1 MTDERDAPMVE
12 RRGESPP
19 GSVPKNRQ
27 TWIMVAI
34 AVVIVLA
41 VVFSG
46 STAPAQKGT
55 APMPAAVNAPT
66 KAEIDRYTQALR
78 SEELRLRQAQADAS
92 RSRDAFQ
99 QQVAA
104 SGMQGGI
111 PGQGATGPNGEPL
124 YPAAAGAPAQRH
136 KSAIEEDREKREYAS
151 VFASNIALS
160 YRRPAEGNPGKADSA
175 PADAAASEPP
185 REPGTVPAEAGR
197 QGSEA
202 KAPRKDDKPAP
213 SAVSVPAGHTL
224 FEGTIIEA
232 VLTNRLEGSFAGPV
246 NCQVTS
252 DVYSH
257 DRQTLLI
264 PRGSRV
270 LGEARRVQEQD
281 QQRLAV
287 VFHRLIMPDGYS
299 VDLDRMPGL
308 DQAGA
313 TGLKDKVNRHVL
325 STLGTSVALGLLAGF
340 SMYGTGS
347 AFTADGADVYRQG
360 VAGQLGRDSTR
371 ILDRQLNRMPSV
383 TIREGTRVRILLAG
397 DISLPAWH
405 NHPPTPGL

>member
-1 MTDERDAPMVE
+1 
-12 RRGESPP
+12 
-19 GSVPKNRQ
+19 
-27 TWIMVAI
+27 
-34 AVVIVLA
+34 
-41 VVFSG
+41 
-46 STAPAQKGT
+46 
-55 APMPAAVNAPT
+55 
-66 KAEIDRYTQALR
+66 
-78 SEELRLRQAQADAS
+78 
-92 RSRDAFQ
+92 
-99 QQVAA
+99 
-104 SGMQGGI
+104 
-111 PGQGATGPNGEPL
+111 
-124 YPAAAGAPAQRH
+124 
-136 KSAIEEDREKREYAS
+136 
-151 VFASNIALS
+151 
-160 YRRPAEGNPGKADSA
+160 
-175 PADAAASEPP
+175 
-185 REPGTVPAEAGR
+185 
-197 QGSEA
+197 
-202 KAPRKDDKPAP
+202 
-213 SAVSVPAGHTL
+213 
-224 FEGTIIEA
+224 
-232 VLTNRLEGSFAGPV
+232 V

-299 VDLDRMPGL
+299 AKLDRMPGL

-313 TGLKDKVNRHVL
+313 TGLEDKVNRHVL
-325 STLGTSVALGLLAGF
+325 STFGTSVALGLLAGF
-340 SMYGTGS
+340 SMYGTGN

-371 ILDRQLNRMPSV
+371 ILDRQLNRIPSV